1 MAGVSAAN
9 TILSGHWLEN
19 LFHTLPAGLLNEA
32 EAKRERHEIKINQAF
47 PQVTSDEMSQWG
59 QSKVAGSLGGDVG
72 RQFVMSLTATDQE
85 EEKERGGGK
94 EKQRN
99 LYPSEDRLER
109 G

>member
-59 QSKVAGSLGGDVG
+59 QSKVAGSL
-72 RQFVMSLTATDQE
+72 
-85 EEKERGGGK
+85 
-94 EKQRN
+94 
-99 LYPSEDRLER
+99 
-109 G
+109 